1 MSVEITDIS
10 VPNVTNRK
18 HFHSK
23 LNNLCVHF
31 LRAEPECQLMMKG
44 RHMMEVHNP
53 HMMEDSY
60 DSTIRQQIP
69 SKKKTVHLRFQDIT
83 GFRDSLDSSV
93 LYFTSS
99 FPAFFTP

>member
-60 DSTIRQQIP
+60 DSTD
-69 SKKKTVHLRFQDIT
+69 SKLRVKRRLCT
-83 GFRDSLDSSV
+83 SDSRILLASGT
-93 LYFTSS
+93 L
-99 FPAFFTP
+99 